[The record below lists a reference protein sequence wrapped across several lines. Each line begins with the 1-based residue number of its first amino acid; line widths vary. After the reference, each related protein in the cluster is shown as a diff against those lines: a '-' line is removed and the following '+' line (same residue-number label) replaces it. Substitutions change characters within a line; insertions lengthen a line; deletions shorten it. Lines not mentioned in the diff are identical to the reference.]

1 MKGHKS
7 LHMVTFTLV
16 IVGALNWLLLA
27 VFGWEIGQLFGGM
40 SATLSKVIYIAVGL
54 AAVYEVVMHKK
65 NCRMCTQ

>member
-40 SATLSKVIYIAVGL
+40 SATLSKAIYIIVGL
-54 AAVYEVVMHKK
+54 AAIYEVVMHKK